1 MLPDFVI
8 VFTMVRLYP
17 VTFTVLSAA
26 SVGDRSF
33 SLEVTSSVKQ
43 IKRKYAN
50 FDMKRVPN
58 KEISMHVYNEAI
70 DITFDQI

>member
-17 VTFTVLSAA
+17 VTLTVLSAA
-26 SVGDRSF
+26 SVGDCLF

-50 FDMKRVPN
+50 FDMN
-58 KEISMHVYNEAI
+58 KSTQQRNKHACL
-70 DITFDQI
+70 